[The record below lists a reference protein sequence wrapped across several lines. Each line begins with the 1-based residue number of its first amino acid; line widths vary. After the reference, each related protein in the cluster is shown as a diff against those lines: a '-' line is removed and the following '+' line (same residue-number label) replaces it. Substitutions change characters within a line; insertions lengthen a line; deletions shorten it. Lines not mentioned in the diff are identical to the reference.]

1 MTPHY
6 FSFIELALCLFG
18 LAVVIFIAGVII
30 VKHDSQKQ
38 EFWEDVAFMKA
49 LIKNSEVSLTA
60 YRNCLEAFREFDSIS
75 YRDKKAF
82 ASLWTEFHFK
92 FRDFLPESEEPK
104 IKIIPDNSEVYYNYK
119 IEV

>member
-1 MTPHY
+1 MT
-6 FSFIELALCLFG
+6 FLQLILSLTG
-18 LAVVIFIAGVII
+18 LAVIIFIAGIAI
-30 VKHDSQKQ
+30 VKAESRKLVFY
-38 EFWEDVAFMKA
+38 ESVIFMRA
-49 LIKNSEVSLTA
+49 LLKNSEVSKTA

-75 YRDKKAF
+75 YKDKKAF

-104 IKIIPDNSEVYYNYK
+104 IKIIPDNSEGYYNYK

>member
-1 MTPHY
+1 MNIY
-6 FSFIELALCLFG
+6 QVLLCLVG
-18 LAVVIFIAGVII
+18 LGIITLIAGFMI
-30 VKHDSQKQ
+30 VKHDSQKK

-60 YRNCLEAFREFDSIS
+60 YRNCLEAFREFDSITFK
-75 YRDKKAF
+75 DKKAF

-104 IKIIPDNSEVYYNYK
+104 IKIIPDNTEGYYNYK

>member
-1 MTPHY
+1 MNIY
-6 FSFIELALCLFG
+6 QVLLCLVG
-18 LAVVIFIAGVII
+18 LGIITLIAGFVI

-38 EFWEDVAFMKA
+38 EFWEDVSFMKA

-60 YRNCLEAFREFDSIS
+60 YRNCLEAFREFDSIAF
-75 YRDKKAF
+75 RDKKAF

-104 IKIIPDNSEVYYNYK
+104 IKIIPDNSEGYYNYK